1 MRKGRVIIIYERDN
15 EFNSEGRLTGPML
28 IICIAVAS
36 AGLMYGYDIGING
49 GITKAE
55 SFLKK
60 FFPSVLRSQKNAKV
74 VDGFCL
80 FYSWKLTAYNSSL
93 YIAGIFSA
101 LMAGR
106 LTTSAGRKGAL
117 IIGGII
123 YLIGTAPIYLV
134 EMAPTKWRGAIGIG
148 FQIFFWSGVA
158 GASWINY
165 FIMSSLNSK
174 RWRIAVSVSGFPA
187 TIMTIIAFFIPDTPS
202 SLIQRGKVQQAL
214 KSLNQVRGT
223 KFDSE
228 NELKYLIKYNEDMRI
243 ASETPYKMLLERKY
257 RPHLLFA
264 IALPTFQALTG
275 FNLNAVVGQLI
286 VTSLGIRLKDVFPI
300 LLIQSTI
307 FFVCLLLTGYLID
320 RVGRRIMLIVGGC
333 QIFICQVIL
342 AILMASESR
351 SHGTS
356 IFSKRSAFVALIL
369 RCFLGVGMALS
380 WGPLPWILNCE
391 ILPIEV
397 RSAGQGLST
406 AISFAVNF
414 ITIQTVYPMLCHFK
428 YGAYLFYAG
437 WTLIMTIF
445 VVWFLPETKRIP
457 LESMDIIWHGHWYWH
472 RFFDQTMLKSKLVEL
487 SESES
492 VEPSES
498 VRSSESIHLKS

>member
-1 MRKGRVIIIYERDN
+1 MV
-15 EFNSEGRLTGPML
+15 L
-28 IICIAVAS
+28 
-36 AGLMYGYDIGING
+36 NG
-49 GITKAE
+49 
-55 SFLKK
+55 
-60 FFPSVLRSQKNAKV
+60 
-74 VDGFCL
+74 D
-80 FYSWKLTAYNSSL
+80 
-93 YIAGIFSA
+93 YIQ
-101 LMAGR
+101 
-106 LTTSAGRKGAL
+106 
-117 IIGGII
+117 
-123 YLIGTAPIYLV
+123 TAPIYLV

-165 FIMSSLNSK
+165 FIMSSLNFK

-187 TIMTIIAFFIPDTPS
+187 TLMTIIAFFIPDTPS

-333 QIFICQVIL
+333 QIFICQVSIVL
-342 AILMASESR
+342 QLFCSPFFQGKMTLDPNISPFFFYHSS
-351 SHGTS
+351 SHLLL
-356 IFSKRSAFVALIL
+356 IF
-369 RCFLGVGMALS
+369 
-380 WGPLPWILNCE
+380 
-391 ILPIEV
+391 
-397 RSAGQGLST
+397 
-406 AISFAVNF
+406 
-414 ITIQTVYPMLCHFK
+414 
-428 YGAYLFYAG
+428 
-437 WTLIMTIF
+437 
-445 VVWFLPETKRIP
+445 
-457 LESMDIIWHGHWYWH
+457 
-472 RFFDQTMLKSKLVEL
+472 
-487 SESES
+487 
-492 VEPSES
+492 
-498 VRSSESIHLKS
+498 